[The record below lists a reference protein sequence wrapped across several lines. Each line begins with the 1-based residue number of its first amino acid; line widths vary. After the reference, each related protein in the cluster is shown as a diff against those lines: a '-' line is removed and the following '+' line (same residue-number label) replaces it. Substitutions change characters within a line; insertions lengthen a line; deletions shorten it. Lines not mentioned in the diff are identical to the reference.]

1 MPVCRA
7 GQSGAAS
14 CNESLAPVLA
24 TSIEVEFVIPFLLVF
39 YEVGR
44 TIHRGLRDPEFRQI
58 CIMAG
63 FVLSLGTFFYWRV
76 EHWSLVDSFYF
87 SVVTLATVGFGDLH
101 PSSAA
106 SKLFTAAYII
116 VGVGILVAFYSRLA
130 FRILSERNRGRP
142 LSPLPRTGYKRMPH
156 RRWRVHSR
164 SIEMPSRAVRTR
176 SADRGES
183 SENA

>member
-7 GQSGAAS
+7 GLTGAAS
-14 CNESLAPVLA
+14 CNLRFAPVLA
-24 TSIEVEFVIPFLLVF
+24 TSIEVEFVIAFLLIFYGVF
-39 YEVGR
+39 H
-44 TIHRGLRDPEFRQI
+44 TIYRGLRDPEFRQI
-58 CIMAG
+58 CIMAA
-63 FVLSLGTFFYWRV
+63 FILSLGTFFYWRV

-101 PSSAA
+101 PSSSA

-142 LSPLPRTGYKRMPH
+142 LSPLPRTGYKRIPH
-156 RRWRVHSR
+156 RRWRVHST
-164 SIEMPSRAVRTR
+164 STEMPTRTVRMRA
-176 SADRGES
+176 
-183 SENA
+183 ENPGPTMGNG